1 MQNLLLVTFPLL
13 VTFVRW
19 LLPAYPGGCRPAE
32 KAGKALGERGGG
44 GGGGGKEEKEEE
56 GGVVS
61 THIHSATL
69 PVFGRGPADF

>member
-1 MQNLLLVTFPLL
+1 MAIPNKFMQKTFLVTFRLL

-44 GGGGGKEEKEEE
+44 GGEEE